1 VNLPPLYAVL
11 DADACDRVGREVMD
25 VAEAFLE
32 AGVTLLQV
40 RAKHDSPAGLL
51 DLVAR
56 VVARAGNRAS
66 VIVNDRPE
74 IAMLASAAG
83 VHVGQDDMPVA
94 EARALVGKRAI
105 VGVSTHSVEQ
115 ATVALDQPVSYI
127 AVGPVFG
134 TTTKD
139 TGYDAVGLALVRTVS
154 DLARGRDIPVVAIG
168 GITLDRAPQVLA
180 AGAASVAVI
189 GDLFASGDPEART
202 RQYLARLGDVAPTI

>member
-168 GITLDRAPQVLA
+168 GITLDTAPSVLD
-180 AGAASVAVI
+180 AGAASVCVI
-189 GDLFASGDPEART
+189 SDLLTGAPLVRA
-202 RQYLARLGDVAPTI
+202 RQYLAALSSRSPGR

>member
-1 VNLPPLYAVL
+1 MNLPPLYAVL

-32 AGVTLLQV
+32 AGVTCLQV

-66 VIVNDRPE
+66 IIVNDRPE

-94 EARALVGKRAI
+94 EARSLVGKRAI

-115 ATVALDQPVSYI
+115 ATNALDQSVSYL

-134 TTTKD
+134 TSTKD
-139 TGYDAVGLALVRTVS
+139 TGYEPVGLALVRTVS
-154 DLARGRDIPVVAIG
+154 DLARSRHIPVVAIG
-168 GITLDRAPQVLA
+168 GITLETAPSVLDAGASSVCVISDLLKGDPLVRARQFLA
-180 AGAASVAVI
+180 A
-189 GDLFASGDPEART
+189 
-202 RQYLARLGDVAPTI
+202 LGSRSAER